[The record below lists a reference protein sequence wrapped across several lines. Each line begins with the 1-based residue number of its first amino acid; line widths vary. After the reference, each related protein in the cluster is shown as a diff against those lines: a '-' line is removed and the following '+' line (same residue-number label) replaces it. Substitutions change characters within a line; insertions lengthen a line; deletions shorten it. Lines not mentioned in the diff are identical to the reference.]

1 MVEETPLQTPLQTP
15 HEAPQAQQAQQAPQ
29 AQQATQPRLSFTR
42 EYAASSPNAMRYS
55 GPACFGGKGGFEFVL
70 VPT

>member
-1 MVEETPLQTPLQTP
+1 MVEETPLQSP
-15 HEAPQAQQAQQAPQ
+15 HEAPQPEQAPQPQQAP
-29 AQQATQPRLSFTR
+29 QPRLSFTR

-55 GPACFGGKGGFEFVL
+55 GPACFGGNGGFEFVL

>member
-15 HEAPQAQQAQQAPQ
+15 HEAPQAQQ

>member
-1 MVEETPLQTPLQTP
+1 MVEETPLQTP
-15 HEAPQAQQAQQAPQ
+15 HEAPQAQQAQQEP
-29 AQQATQPRLSFTR
+29 QQATQPRLSFTR

>member
-1 MVEETPLQTPLQTP
+1 MVKETPLQTP
-15 HEAPQAQQAQQAPQ
+15 HEAPQPEQVP
-29 AQQATQPRLSFTR
+29 QPRLSFTR